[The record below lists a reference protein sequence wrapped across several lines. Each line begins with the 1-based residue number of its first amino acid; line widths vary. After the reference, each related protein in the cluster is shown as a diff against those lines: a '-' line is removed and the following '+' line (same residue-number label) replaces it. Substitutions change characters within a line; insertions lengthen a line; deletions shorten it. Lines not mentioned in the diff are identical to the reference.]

1 MQLVDKTVGKWS
13 NVSAPASSLLIYI
26 YIYSRCHMTV
36 AAGQWQETVS
46 KKQTG
51 SASVLNGRS
60 LTKHSNL
67 VICIK
72 T

>member
-1 MQLVDKTVGKWS
+1 
-13 NVSAPASSLLIYI
+13 
-26 YIYSRCHMTV
+26 MTV

-51 SASVLNGRS
+51 SASVLNCRS